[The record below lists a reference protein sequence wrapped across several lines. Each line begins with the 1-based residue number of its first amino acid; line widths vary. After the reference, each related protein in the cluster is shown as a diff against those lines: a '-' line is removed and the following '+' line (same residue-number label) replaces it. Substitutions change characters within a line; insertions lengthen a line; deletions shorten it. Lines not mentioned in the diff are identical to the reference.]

1 MLKLLSLQD
10 FQRFE
15 KLNASAFDIVT
26 FLSESSGSSG
36 SFLASRPAWQLVGA
50 VVGSGEGAFT
60 IDHPPFRWID
70 GLWETETVLTKPNQ
84 NGQPLTRVVL
94 RISPE
99 TLRRWKDVGINPF
112 LEACAQLE
120 EYLRIP
126 TRHGHLTAL
135 TLL

>member
-1 MLKLLSLQD
+1 
-10 FQRFE
+10 
-15 KLNASAFDIVT
+15 VT
-26 FLSESSGSSG
+26 FLSESSGS
-36 SFLASRPAWQLVGA
+36 FLASRPEWALVGA
-50 VVGSGEGAFT
+50 VLGSGEGAFT
-60 IDHPPFRWID
+60 IDHTPFRWID
-70 GLWETETVLTKPNQ
+70 GLWETETVLTKAKQ
-84 NGQPLTRVVL
+84 NGDSPTRVVL

-99 TLRRWKDVGINPF
+99 TLRRWKDLRINPF

>member
-1 MLKLLSLQD
+1 LRRVLTL
-10 FQRFE
+10 
-15 KLNASAFDIVT
+15 T
-26 FLSESSGSSG
+26 FLSEPSGT
-36 SFLASRPAWQLVGA
+36 FLASRPEWTLVGA
-50 VVGSGEGAFT
+50 VVGAFT
-60 IDHPPFRWID
+60 IDHAPFRWIE
-70 GLWETETVLTKPNQ
+70 GLWETETVLTKPHQ
-84 NGQPLTRVVL
+84 NGAQPTRVVL
-94 RISPE
+94 RISPD